1 MDLKNGLEDDSST
14 TRRKLLKDEHPD
26 ESTNQHLE
34 LSLRIWTMRDHAL
47 HLQRFVDGTTQQGLQ
62 LATAEEMNDEK
73 GVRCDRVKLRPQV
86 ALVAAF
92 VDH

>member
-1 MDLKNGLEDDSST
+1 
-14 TRRKLLKDEHPD
+14 
-26 ESTNQHLE
+26 
-34 LSLRIWTMRDHAL
+34 MRDHAL

-73 GVRCDRVKLRPQV
+73 GVRCDLVKLRPQV